1 MATTNVTM
9 NGAVST
15 SSAGY
20 VGWSQVACNIAL
32 PSVSVVGAN
41 GNAYMQ
47 LTQMRLGISGRSASR
62 TVQLVVWNTSNS
74 KLANTASFTVAAATS
89 ASQTAYQ
96 ALSSPLL
103 VNRTS
108 TSTVR
113 MGFWVSGNGSVYYQ
127 RDDTS
132 QSMNIEVDYG
142 SSTSSTTF
150 VNDADLQTASS
161 LVGAY
166 GYYTLPT
173 SPASISLTAGQAQV
187 TVNWTAPSSDG
198 GTPITSYTLQRATDA
213 GFTTGVVTTT
223 GLTGLTTTVTGLT
236 NGTPYY
242 FRIYAVNAV
251 GTAAGTGSAWRTGAS
266 SVTPTA
272 SSTVPGTPTSP
283 LASQQTPQLSTGL
296 KLTWT
301 APASNGGSAIT
312 NYSIKYSTVLANLSS
327 ATPVLTGSTA
337 VTYNLNG
344 LTSGAT
350 YYMQVAAVNAIGTG
364 GYSDIVSATTYTPAT
379 GSNGVIKR
387 WDASLSAWVIVV

>member
-1 MATTNVTM
+1 MATTNVTI

-20 VGWSQVACNIAL
+20 VGWSQVACNVAL

-47 LTQMRLGISGRSASR
+47 ITQMRLGLSGRSASR
-62 TVQLVVWNTSNS
+62 TVQLVVWNTSNA

-96 ALSSPLL
+96 ALSSALL

-173 SPASISLTAGQAQV
+173 SPQSISLTAGQGQV

-213 GFTTGVVTTT
+213 GFTTGVTTT
-223 GLTGLTTTVTGLT
+223 AGLTGLTTTVTGLT

-251 GTAAGTGSAWRTGAS
+251 GTAAGTGSAWRTGSS

-272 SSTVPGTPTSP
+272 SATVPGTPTSP
-283 LASQQTPQLSTGL
+283 VASQQTPQSPTGL
-296 KLTWT
+296 KLTWV

-312 NYSIKYSTVLANLSS
+312 NYSIKYS
-327 ATPVLTGSTA
+327 
-337 VTYNLNG
+337 
-344 LTSGAT
+344 
-350 YYMQVAAVNAIGTG
+350 
-364 GYSDIVSATTYTPAT
+364 
-379 GSNGVIKR
+379 
-387 WDASLSAWVIVV
+387 